1 MPENNTEEYTGR
13 YTRAFLNCV
22 FGENKYTVRTFQLG
36 ELSDSI
42 GMEAALNAVNDP
54 NLSFAYMSDVKL
66 TCVWLHEYPGWLK
79 FCEPLGIKIK
89 PSPKIA
95 KRLTVMTRTAYLH
108 KYSDISE
115 VHFGA
120 HPNPERINIRS
131 VEPDEFSDY
140 DVGEVIDGRTVTE
153 SDAEKFLDGA
163 NVISREL
170 VEQMM
175 SVGTEVVEKIFSRTG
190 RNINPHDR
198 EIYNNAIDESGSV
211 SLRITTPNGL
221 IKGDA
226 LISTRE
232 KMGGYDVLYCTE
244 NIKKELRTEQFVFFL
259 AEPHPGHRRHVFSP
273 DEKAPPPVWSDDQSM
288 SWLGDWLYPH
298 SQLKFALKDFAD
310 RGEKEL
316 IENQYPSFFTS
327 IGKLDDPYSTI
338 QQFQAQAIIWERHG
352 PGRAKGGK
360 NARGTSLDQSIF
372 LQERIS
378 QGLINMLS
386 KKRRWP
392 IICAAYVHVAT
403 DSWLHMAG
411 YSDADNHPW
420 PGAEPITPR
429 GTAWIHEE
437 TGRIIYNDLDFADL
451 YERHGGWDLDDSVR
465 VHYRTYQG
473 RKVLVIVRSPNSW
486 GEYDIKDYI
495 PGTFHSKWTTTE
507 GEVIEFPPVGDGP
520 RPEYLEELDIT
531 YKYESLDPDTIG
543 ANDNP
548 HSLHG
553 DEYTRDQVAHATET
567 ALEFKGVFGSRV
579 NADIVYYHTVKDYR
593 RDQLAPIE
601 AMVDACTQEQST
613 KARELIEKDTAV
625 VKREIIQSG
634 KTADRTLWEQRL
646 HTFDRDMIYD
656 NLDWTSLT
664 SVHKELCSLY
674 TKRLFELAQRTA
686 EIIDPDIMDLGRRN
700 IKNGQVLV
708 NWYYRLMRELPRIK
722 VTEESGEER
731 DENQTEFCQRVNDIM
746 VARLADLEEHTI
758 YNNVLA
764 MARHCYTTR
773 RGNVYKDTPLFQ
785 MGSQNRRSIFG
796 YYLDAIDFYGIGLG
810 DRWSAVATCNSCN
823 SQVTFHDR
831 VDYQAMLVRDKC
843 SRC

>member
-1 MPENNTEEYTGR
+1 MPENTEEEYTGR
-13 YTRAFLNCV
+13 YTRAFLNAV
-22 FGENKYTVRTFQLG
+22 FGEDKYTVRTFDIGL
-36 ELSDSI
+36 LSNDK
-42 GMEAALNAVNDP
+42 GMEAAQNAIADP

-108 KYSDISE
+108 KLADIND

-120 HPNPERINIRS
+120 HPDPDSINIRS
-131 VEPDEFSDY
+131 VDPDEFSDY
-140 DVGEVIDGRTVTE
+140 SVGDFIDGREVTE

-175 SVGTEVVEKIFSRTG
+175 SAGTEVVEKIFSRTG
-190 RNINPHDR
+190 RGNPHDR
-198 EIYNNAIDESGSV
+198 AIYNSAVDHAGSV
-211 SLRITTPNGL
+211 SLRITTPDGL

-226 LISTRE
+226 LLSTRE

-244 NIKKELRTEQFVFFL
+244 NIKKELKTEKFVFFL

-273 DEKAPPPVWSDDQSM
+273 ESAAPPPVWSDDQSM
-288 SWLGDWLYPH
+288 SWLGEWLYPH
-298 SQLKFALKDFAD
+298 RQLKFALKDFAN
-310 RGEKEL
+310 RAEKEL
-316 IENQYPSFFTS
+316 HNNEYPSFFTS
-327 IGKLDDPYSTI
+327 IGKLDDPYSTV
-338 QQFQAQAIIWERHG
+338 QQFQAQSLIWERYG
-352 PGRAKGGK
+352 PGRKRKTEKSGK
-360 NARGTSLDQSIF
+360 GTSLDQSVF

-378 QGLINMLS
+378 QGLINMIA

-392 IICAAYVHVAT
+392 VMCAAYVHVAT

-411 YSDADNHPW
+411 YSDADGHPW
-420 PGAEPITPR
+420 PGSEPITPR

-495 PGTFHSKWTTTE
+495 PGTFHSTWTTTD
-507 GEVIEFPPVGDGP
+507 GEQIEFPEVGEGD
-520 RPEYLEELDIT
+520 RPQFLEELEIT
-531 YKYESLDPDTIG
+531 YRYDALDPESIG
-543 ANDNP
+543 VSDDPNA
-548 HSLHG
+548 LHG
-553 DEYTRDQVAHATET
+553 DEYTRNQVAYATET
-567 ALEFKGVFGSRV
+567 AVDFRGVFGSRV
-579 NADIVYYHTVKDYR
+579 NADIVYYHTVGDYR

-613 KARELIEKDTAV
+613 KARELIEKDTAM
-625 VKREIIQSG
+625 VKKEIIKSG
-634 KTADRTLWEQRL
+634 KVADRTLWQQRL
-646 HTFDRDMIYD
+646 HTFDSEMRYG
-656 NLDWTSLT
+656 NRDWTSLT
-664 SVHKELCSLY
+664 SAHQELCSLY
-674 TKRLFELAQRTA
+674 TRRLFELAQRTA
-686 EIIDPDIMDLGRRN
+686 EAIDDDIMALGRRN
-700 IKNGQVLV
+700 VKNGEVLV
-708 NWYYRLMRELPRIK
+708 NWYYQLMRELPRGE
-722 VTEESGEER
+722 EES
-731 DENQTEFCQRVNDIM
+731 QTDFCQRVNDIM
-746 VARLADLEEHTI
+746 VNRLQDLPEHTI

-764 MARHCYTTR
+764 MARYCYTHK

-785 MGSQNRRSIFG
+785 MGTPGRDSIFG
-796 YYLDAIDFYGIGLG
+796 YYLDAIEFYGIG
-810 DRWSAVATCNSCN
+810 DPDWAAEAKCTN
-823 SQVTFHDR
+823 
-831 VDYQAMLVRDKC
+831 C
-843 SRC
+843 SRREMFADRLEYQTHLVSKTCRHR